1 MNISHLSF
9 HNVCDLHQNGTLLFQ
24 NSLNTTCSIRLKS
37 IISLAFK
44 VEPNTLSTLIFDAI
58 ESSIQIGF
66 I

>member
-9 HNVCDLHQNGTLLFQ
+9 HNVCDLHQMDTIVPKLIKPNLF
-24 NSLNTTCSIRLKS
+24 NKVKS
-37 IISLAFK
+37 IISATFK
-44 VEPNTLSTLIFDAI
+44 LEPRTLSTLIFDAI